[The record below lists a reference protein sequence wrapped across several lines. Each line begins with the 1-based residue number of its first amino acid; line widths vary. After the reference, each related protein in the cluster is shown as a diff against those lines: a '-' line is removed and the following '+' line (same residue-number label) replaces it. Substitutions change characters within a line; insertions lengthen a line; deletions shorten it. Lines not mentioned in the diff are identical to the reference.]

1 MSTGQVVR
9 KRLRVRERSAR
20 AFEQRLFARFPW
32 LAAPG
37 LRFVAR
43 LEPSSR
49 LRQRLLVRGLVLSLQ
64 AFNRGDLDAIAP
76 TRDPD
81 FEFHPP
87 REAVEAGFF
96 EPTYRGAAGYRKY
109 VSELADVWGSEM
121 RVESVEI
128 VDLGDRVV
136 MLLDIPMRAQASRVP
151 LTGRLASVATL
162 ERGRVVR
169 QQDYFDHAE
178 ALRAV
183 GLPE

>member
-1 MSTGQVVR
+1 MSTDRVVR
-9 KRLRVRERSAR
+9 KRLRVRERPTR
-20 AFEQRLFARFPW
+20 ACEQRLFARFPW

-43 LEPSSR
+43 LEPRSR
-49 LRQRLLVRGLVLSLQ
+49 LRQRLLLRGIVLSLQ

-96 EPTYRGAAGYRKY
+96 EPSYRGAAGYRKY
-109 VSELADVWGSEM
+109 VAELADVWGSDM

-128 VDLGDRVV
+128 VDLGDHVV
-136 MLLDIPMRAQASRVP
+136 MLLDIPLRAQASRVP

>member
-1 MSTGQVVR
+1 MAAAQVFR
-9 KRLRVRERSAR
+9 KRLRVRERSDR
-20 AFEQRLFARFPW
+20 VFEQRLFARFPW
-32 LAAPG
+32 LAGPG

-43 LEPSSR
+43 LEPGSR
-49 LRQRLLVRGLVLSLQ
+49 LRQRLLLRGIVVSFQ

-96 EPTYRGAAGYRKY
+96 EPSYRGAAGYRKY
-109 VSELADVWGSEM
+109 VSELADVWGSDM
-121 RVESVEI
+121 RVESVEV

>member
-32 LAAPG
+32 LAVPG

-43 LEPSSR
+43 LAPTSR
-49 LRQRLLVRGLVLSLQ
+49 LRQRLVLRGIVLSLQ

-87 REAVEAGFF
+87 PEAVEAGFF

-109 VSELADVWGSEM
+109 VSELADVWGSDK
-121 RVESVEI
+121 RVESVEV

-151 LTGRLASVATL
+151 LTGKLASVATL
-162 ERGRVVR
+162 EQGRVVH
-169 QQDYFDHAE
+169 QQDYVDHAE